1 MCFDPSKKYSDIER
15 WSTIFPAYLN
25 KKKTVAE
32 GRRIP
37 KEKAVENPNITEI
50 AEVMKAKGFQ
60 VVVENKMYARDPNR
74 DRLARG
80 RVRFQMKSDDG
91 TPLSNEYPNKDAV
104 MLMVADLIPK
114 LKSRTHNPSGLPVAG
129 GEGNAGGGGGGGA
142 GGGGGGKKGKK
153 GKKGR

>member
-1 MCFDPSKKYSDIER
+1 MGKNSFPPFHQIER

-60 VVVENKMYARDPNR
+60 VWLNTSVDLHFRFFVSDPDRSLVVVQAQSVHTCS
-74 DRLARG
+74 L
-80 RVRFQMKSDDG
+80 
-91 TPLSNEYPNKDAV
+91 
-104 MLMVADLIPK
+104 
-114 LKSRTHNPSGLPVAG
+114 
-129 GEGNAGGGGGGGA
+129 
-142 GGGGGGKKGKK
+142 
-153 GKKGR
+153 